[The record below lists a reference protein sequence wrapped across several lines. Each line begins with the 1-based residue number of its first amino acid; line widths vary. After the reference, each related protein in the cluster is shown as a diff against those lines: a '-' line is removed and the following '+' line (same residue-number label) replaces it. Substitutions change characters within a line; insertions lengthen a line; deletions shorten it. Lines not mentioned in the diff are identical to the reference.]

1 MHPSAARFRK
11 LAATLAAI
19 LATGGAVVWFGIGAR
34 QRGGVSASEPQETSR
49 GRQTSV
55 TVTRRDFLRAVR
67 LSGTVEAIEST
78 TISAPRLSGPN
89 AMSLVITRLVR
100 AGSHVASGDLV
111 VEFDRQQ
118 QLTNAL
124 DRRAELADLEQQI
137 RKREAQELAAAAKDD
152 SEIQIAESSQS
163 RAELEMVKNDMIPKI
178 EAEKNK
184 NALEQARAT
193 LKQLKE
199 TYDLKRKAAEA
210 DLRILRI
217 RRDRAEQAMRMAE
230 TNASR
235 MAILSPIGGMAVL
248 RTVWKS
254 NNMAEVQEGEEI
266 RAGVPVVDIVN
277 PNAMRVRA
285 RVNQA
290 DINELRVGQAVRVGL
305 DAYPDLHFPGSIA
318 QMSPL
323 GVASNLSPKVRAFVV
338 LIDVKGSHPN
348 LMPDLTASLDVE
360 LSREPRA
367 LVVPRDAVRSDGE
380 RTFVRMQR
388 GSGFED
394 REVTIGRMN
403 AHEAVIASGIEAG
416 AVVARN
422 VSGRGASRGTR

>member
-1 MHPSAARFRK
+1 
-11 LAATLAAI
+11 
-19 LATGGAVVWFGIGAR
+19 
-34 QRGGVSASEPQETSR
+34 
-49 GRQTSV
+49 
-55 TVTRRDFLRAVR
+55 
-67 LSGTVEAIEST
+67 
-78 TISAPRLSGPN
+78 
-89 AMSLVITRLVR
+89 
-100 AGSHVASGDLV
+100 
-111 VEFDRQQ
+111 
-118 QLTNAL
+118 
-124 DRRAELADLEQQI
+124 
-137 RKREAQELAAAAKDD
+137 
-152 SEIQIAESSQS
+152 
-163 RAELEMVKNDMIPKI
+163 MIPKI

-210 DLRILRI
+210 DLRILKI

-290 DINELRVGQAVRVGL
+290 DINELRVGQPVRVGL
-305 DAYPDLHFPGSIA
+305 DAYPDLHFPGNIA
-318 QMSPL
+318 HISPL
-323 GVASNLSPKVRAFVV
+323 GVASNLSPKVRAFVA

-380 RTFVRMQR
+380 RTFVSVQR

-394 REVTIGRMN
+394 REVTIGRTN
-403 AHEAVIASGIEAG
+403 AHEAVIASGIDEG